1 MCFLFSFGPLH
12 LPLTHTWGQFGFQ
25 PQVNTKSAS
34 PIQSWCS
41 CQLGSLT
48 SNDPQAMD
56 KHIANYDLHN
66 DVVPQSL
73 LVLFHFPN
81 LAACSFA
88 VNLLHTFGERG
99 FKFPSSDGRLWCR
112 PSLHPHILLLC
123 CHLLQVSAILS
134 WWWLLG
140 DNGIDWWKMVVKA
153 DFFSKTWQE
162 AFFRV
167 RATGR
172 QTRQAARAGDSD
184 LGIELPNII
193 DHLFPHH
200 LFYILSVFSITIIP
214 WLSGVGDYS
223 VVGQTKQRE
232 KSLTI
237 TFSTI
242 FVAFI
247 ICFVPWCEHFNG
259 VRRTILN

>member
-153 DFFSKTWQE
+153 DFFQKLDKKHFSE
-162 AFFRV
+162 F
-167 RATGR
+167 GR
-172 QTRQAARAGDSD
+172 QDGKLDKQH
-184 LGIELPNII
+184 ELV
-193 DHLFPHH
+193 
-200 LFYILSVFSITIIP
+200 ILILV
-214 WLSGVGDYS
+214 LNC
-223 VVGQTKQRE
+223 QT
-232 KSLTI
+232 S
-237 TFSTI
+237 
-242 FVAFI
+242 
-247 ICFVPWCEHFNG
+247 
-259 VRRTILN
+259 

>member
-34 PIQSWCS
+34 PTQSWCS

-112 PSLHPHILLLC
+112 PSLHPHLLFLC
-123 CHLLQVSAILS
+123 CHLLQVSVNVKLVVIFGWQWYKLV
-134 WWWLLG
+134 G
-140 DNGIDWWKMVVKA
+140 DSRESRICFQKLDKKH
-153 DFFSKTWQE
+153 FSE
-162 AFFRV
+162 F
-167 RATGR
+167 GR
-172 QTRQAARAGDSD
+172 QDGKLDKQH
-184 LGIELPNII
+184 ELVILIWVLNCLTSQITSFPII
-193 DHLFPHH
+193 F
-200 LFYILSVFSITIIP
+200 FILSVFSITIIP
-214 WLSGVGDYS
+214 DFQVLETTV
-223 VVGQTKQRE
+223 
-232 KSLTI
+232 LL
-237 TFSTI
+237 
-242 FVAFI
+242 
-247 ICFVPWCEHFNG
+247 
-259 VRRTILN
+259 VRQSSARKASQ